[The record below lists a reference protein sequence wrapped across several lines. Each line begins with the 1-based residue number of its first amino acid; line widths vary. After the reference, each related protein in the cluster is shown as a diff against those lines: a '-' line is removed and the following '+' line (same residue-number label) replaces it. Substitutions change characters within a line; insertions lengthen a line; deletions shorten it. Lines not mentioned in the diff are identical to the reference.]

1 MLLAKILKFQP
12 TYSTLTFHEF
22 SKLKP
27 GIICKM
33 KWEDGAISLHIL
45 LKDYLRNGR
54 LSSFEIVCLF
64 FLFIAL
70 VFGRVMYQSS

>member
-1 MLLAKILKFQP
+1 
-12 TYSTLTFHEF
+12 
-22 SKLKP
+22 
-27 GIICKM
+27 M
-33 KWEDGAISLHIL
+33 KWEDGALHIL

-70 VFGRVMYQSS
+70 VFGRVMSEVASMLVIHVGDLEYLTF